1 MQIMNLFIL
10 VGIIGV
16 GLSGIVSGVFV
27 SGDQQRANFHS
38 ETKEHRKSNFKFSL
52 WTGAIGL
59 ISFLIAGII
68 YTVQKII

>member
-1 MQIMNLFIL
+1 MNLFIL

-38 ETKEHRKSNFKFSL
+38 ETKEHRMSNIKFSL
-52 WTGAIGL
+52 WTGVIGL